1 MIQRF
6 EDEYPETRLGTS
18 PDDTASLH
26 SRGSSILSTSPPLS
40 SVPTMTDSF
49 VDPTAQESD
58 EDEPRLLRSR
68 HNSDVSLASRSMSIE
83 EGALH
88 RFGHRVRTGLLNPS
102 RPTSSHSEHAFISG
116 SMDNEGLP
124 EHLRALREYFM
135 NFSGDELRTKVQG
148 LGWEKAFDSVVENA
162 QELQNFEAED
172 PVAFKRFRESQIASL
187 KNRNPDLQLTDV
199 IEHGRTADGPV
210 VNGEGHRPMVFRDV
224 SKEGRSD
231 DCAVE

>member
-6 EDEYPETRLGTS
+6 EDEYPETRLGAS
-18 PDDTASLH
+18 PSSASLH
-26 SRGSSILSTSPPLS
+26 SHASSVLSTSPPLS

-49 VDPTAQESD
+49 AAQESD

-102 RPTSSHSEHAFISG
+102 RPTSSHSDQAFISG
-116 SMDNEGLP
+116 TFDDEGLP

-135 NFSGDELRTKVQG
+135 NFSGEEMRNKIQG
-148 LGWEKAFDSVVENA
+148 LGWEKAFDSVVKNA
-162 QELQNFEAED
+162 QELKNLESED

-187 KNRNPDLQLTDV
+187 KNRNPDLQVADV
-199 IEHGRTADGPV
+199 IEHGRTDGA
-210 VNGEGHRPMVFRDV
+210 NGVDASGQQHRPMVFRDV
-224 SKEGRSD
+224 SKNGRGD
-231 DCAVE
+231 DFAVE

>member
-6 EDEYPETRLGTS
+6 EDEYPETRLQPSSSASTHSSLLSSS
-18 PDDTASLH
+18 PPA
-26 SRGSSILSTSPPLS
+26 SSI
-40 SVPTMTDSF
+40 PTLTDSYM
-49 VDPTAQESD
+49 DATTHESD

-68 HNSDVSLASRSMSIE
+68 HNSDVSLASRSMAIE

-102 RPTSSHSEHAFISG
+102 RPTSPSAEHTFISG
-116 SMDNEGLP
+116 TMDDHGLP

-135 NFSGDELRTKVQG
+135 TMSGEELRARIKG

-162 QELQNFEAED
+162 EELKTLELED
-172 PVAFKRFRESQIASL
+172 PVAFKQFRESQIAAL
-187 KNRNPDLQLTDV
+187 KNRNPD
-199 IEHGRTADGPV
+199 ICPEEPR
-210 VNGEGHRPMVFRDV
+210 R
-224 SKEGRSD
+224 RSED

>member
-18 PDDTASLH
+18 PTDTASIR
-26 SRGSSILSTSPPLS
+26 SRTSSVLSTSPPLS
-40 SVPTMTDSF
+40 TVPTMTDSF
-49 VDPTAQESD
+49 TDPTAQESD

-102 RPTSSHSEHAFISG
+102 RPTSSHSDQAFLSG
-116 SMDNEGLP
+116 SKDDEGLP

-135 NFSGDELRTKVQG
+135 NFSGDELRNKIQG
-148 LGWEKAFDSVVENA
+148 LGWEKAFDSVMENA
-162 QELQNFEAED
+162 EELKNLEAED
-172 PVAFKRFRESQIASL
+172 PVAFKRFREAQIASL
-187 KNRNPDLQLTDV
+187 KNRNPDLQVADY
-199 IEHGRTADGPV
+199 IEQGRSADAPAA
-210 VNGEGHRPMVFRDV
+210 NAEGHRPIPFRDV
-224 SKEGRSD
+224 SKGGRSD
-231 DCAVE
+231 DYAVE